1 RWEYGLPARAEA
13 ELAWVQHALAHLRE
27 GGTAVLLM
35 PPAAAARH
43 MHPALTSVRQPI
55 EEMGRRMTQLLLDEI
70 AGRAPG
76 DERPSVVLPTELVVR
91 DSS

>member
-1 RWEYGLPARAEA
+1 
-13 ELAWVQHALAHLRE
+13 
-27 GGTAVLLM
+27 
-35 PPAAAARH
+35 RH
-43 MHPALTSVRQPI
+43 MHPPLTSVRQPI
-55 EEMGRRMTQLLLDEI
+55 EEMGRRMAQLLLDEI

>member
-1 RWEYGLPARAEA
+1 M
-13 ELAWVQHALAHLRE
+13 ALI
-27 GGTAVLLM
+27 GFDDSVV
-35 PPAAAARH
+35 ARH

-76 DERPSVVLPTELVVR
+76 DERPSEVLPTELVVR